1 MSQLS
6 FLSLAVRKELRCE
19 KFLSEM
25 DEIVPWERWIERIRT
40 HYPTGK
46 GGRPP
51 HDLELM
57 LRIHCLQQWHG
68 LSDPAVEEAIYD
80 RNSFQKFLKIDLLS
94 DHVPDES
101 AVLRFRHLLE
111 AHGLA
116 KEMFAVVQDYLAE
129 HGLILK
135 EGTAV
140 DATLI
145 AAPSSTKNAAK
156 ARDPEM
162 SSTKKGNRWYFG
174 MKAHI
179 GVQSKGKP
187 FIHSIETT
195 TAKVS
200 DKAKMDALV
209 HGEENNVFGDKGY
222 FDEENKR
229 KARQDG
235 VFYGVLDRARRNRP
249 LSASQKKRNKKCSR
263 VRSKVEHPFQIVKC
277 QWNYRKTRYRGLA
290 KNTGQILTLF
300 GLANLFMARKS
311 LLSAL

>member
-6 FLSLAVRKELRCE
+6 FLSLAMRKTLRCE

-25 DEIVPWERWIERIRT
+25 DAIVPWERWLERIRP
-40 HYPTGK
+40 HYPTGE

-57 LRIHCLQQWHG
+57 LRIHCLQQWNG

-94 DHVPDES
+94 DRVPDES

-111 AHGLA
+111 SHGLA

-145 AAPSSTKNAAK
+145 AAPSSTKNVAK
-156 ARDPEM
+156 ARDPDM

-179 GVQSKGKP
+179 GVQTKGQP
-187 FIHSIETT
+187 FIHSVETT

-200 DKAKMDALV
+200 DKAKMQDLL
-209 HGEENNVFGDKGY
+209 HGNEDSIFGDKGY
-222 FDEENKR
+222 FDEDNKR
-229 KARQDG
+229 KARKAG
-235 VFYGVLDRARRNRP
+235 VFYGVLDRAKRNHP
-249 LSASQKKRNKKCSR
+249 LSSAQKKRNKKCSR
-263 VRSKVEHPFQIVKC
+263 VRAKVEHPFQIVKC
-277 QWNYRKTRYRGLA
+277 QWHYRKTRYRGLD

-300 GLANLFMARKS
+300 SLANLFMARKP
-311 LLSAL
+311 LLSAP